1 MAEMNIRCRRIYP
14 ELDAQRPAERE
25 LFAQFAL
32 IDDLRRA
39 LFQRCK
45 SFVRLHERLQYRHSE
60 RSRGIPWQKLK
71 VTSRGVS
78 TSLDMTRARYLFLFN
93 NSRTCS
99 IVSGSFC
106 LLRDF

>member
-1 MAEMNIRCRRIYP
+1 MICAEPCFNNR
-14 ELDAQRPAERE
+14 
-25 LFAQFAL
+25 
-32 IDDLRRA
+32 
-39 LFQRCK
+39 K

-78 TSLDMTRARYLFLFN
+78 TSLDMTSAYLFLFN

-106 LLRDF
+106 LLSDF